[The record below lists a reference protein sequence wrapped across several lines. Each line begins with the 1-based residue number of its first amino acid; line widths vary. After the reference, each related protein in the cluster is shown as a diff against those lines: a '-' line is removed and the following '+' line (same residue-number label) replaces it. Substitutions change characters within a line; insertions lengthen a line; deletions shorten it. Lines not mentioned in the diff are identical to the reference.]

1 MAVSLSS
8 TSLALAN
15 ASTTAAAQEDPTT
28 AALNKL
34 SPALGKAHERVRSQL
49 QSDSTSLSQLGQYKA
64 TVSDLSVAAQA
75 LGQIDTANSATSGP
89 QVVERFVAA
98 YNQAITASQAGASS
112 DTATST
118 SSNTSDW
125 RTQQALRQYTS

>member
-1 MAVSLSS
+1 M
-8 TSLALAN
+8 
-15 ASTTAAAQEDPTT
+15 
-28 AALNKL
+28 
-34 SPALGKAHERVRSQL
+34 
-49 QSDSTSLSQLGQYKA
+49 
-64 TVSDLSVAAQA
+64 SDLSVAAQA
-75 LGQIDTANSATSGP
+75 LGQIDTSNSATSGP

-125 RTQQALRQYTS
+125 RTQQALRTYTS